1 MTSALLIIDIQNDYF
16 PGGANP
22 LAGSDA
28 AVNNARRML
37 AAFREDGAPIIHI
50 RHESIREGA
59 TFFLPGTIGAEFHA
73 SVAPLEG
80 EMVMTKHF
88 PNAFRDTALLEFL
101 RTAAVSRL
109 AIAGMM
115 THMCVDASV
124 RAAADYGFAVALA
137 HDACATKE
145 LAFNGARIP
154 AELVQSSFLA
164 ALAALVSVLPAAEI
178 PGIILV

>member
-1 MTSALLIIDIQNDYF
+1 
-16 PGGANP
+16 
-22 LAGSDA
+22 
-28 AVNNARRML
+28 
-37 AAFREDGAPIIHI
+37 
-50 RHESIREGA
+50 
-59 TFFLPGTIGAEFHA
+59 
-73 SVAPLEG
+73 
-80 EMVMTKHF
+80 MVMTKHF